1 MSENIAL
8 DGKSEL
14 RRMAIQLARLVEISV
29 TLNSTLKLDQLL
41 QFILDTAVSIL
52 ECEAASILLY
62 NDRWQKLNFAA
73 STTSSPEEFA
83 DILVP
88 LDGSIAGTV
97 WRENRPIVVNDVEK
111 EPRYFRAVS
120 KRLSFKVKTLLGVPM
135 SIQEQVTGVIEA
147 LNKND
152 GYFTAED
159 TELLTIIASQAAV
172 AIHNAQ
178 LMQALQDAN
187 KELSQVDKLKS
198 DFMAVA
204 SHELRTPLG
213 IIMGYATF
221 LKEEAQGKLTNHTDL
236 VLNAAIR
243 LQTLVEDMTNMNL
256 LSTGEADLSLEST
269 EIQAILNKA
278 FQKVAS
284 AVEAKNDELIVHLS
298 EKPFLVKADP
308 KLELVFLNIL
318 NNAIRFT
325 PDPGIISVNMETN
338 RDEVLIEI
346 KDNGIGIPADKLE
359 RVFDQ
364 FYQVE
369 DHMTRHYG
377 GLGLGLA
384 IARALTELH
393 GGRIWAESE
402 GLGKGTAFYVALPRY
417 QDV

>member
-1 MSENIAL
+1 MSENLIPN
-8 DGKSEL
+8 GKSEL
-14 RRMAIQLARLVEISV
+14 RRMALQLARLVEISV
-29 TLNSTLKLDQLL
+29 TLNSTLELNQLL

-52 ECEAASILLY
+52 ECEAASIMLC
-62 NDRWQKLNFAA
+62 DEKRQKLYFAA
-73 STTSSPEEFA
+73 STTSTPEELA
-83 DILVP
+83 DIPVP

-97 WRENRPIVVNDVEK
+97 WRENRPIVIDDVEK
-111 EPRYFRAVS
+111 EPRYFSAVS
-120 KRLSFKVKTLLGVPM
+120 NKLGFKVKTLLGVPM
-135 SIQEQVTGVIEA
+135 SIQERVTGVLEA
-147 LNKND
+147 LNKN
-152 GYFTAED
+152 GGSFTTED
-159 TELLTIIASQAAV
+159 SELLTIIASQAAV

-178 LMQALQDAN
+178 LMQALQNAN

-213 IIMGYATF
+213 IIMGYVTF
-221 LKEEAQGKLTNHTDL
+221 LKDEAQGQLTNHTDL

-256 LSTGEADLSLEST
+256 LSTGEADLSLEPT
-269 EIQAILNKA
+269 EIQAVLNKA
-278 FQKVAS
+278 FQKVVSS
-284 AVEAKNDELIVHLS
+284 AKARNEELIMHLS
-298 EKPFLVKADP
+298 KKPVLVKADP
-308 KLELVFLNIL
+308 KLELIFLNIL

-325 PDPGIISVNMETN
+325 PDLGMIILNMETG
-338 RDEVLIEI
+338 RDEILIEI

-402 GLGKGTAFYVALPRY
+402 GLGKGAAFYVALPQY
-417 QDV
+417 KGA